1 MDPYQISLTI
11 VLLLLFALTVRVEAR
26 VLALG
31 GFPFISFVG
40 AYYFLFHGAI
50 SSHVGANVDH
60 LPFPREISYETFAY
74 SAAFAGAVVAGLV
87 IGVRLPFGALSRS
100 DNLGVSR
107 GQIRAA
113 SLLTALIMMSIH
125 FSFYAF
131 PVLSS
136 LPSLPQLRTP
146 SWNCAFAI
154 FSFWVLSGKPRWWM
168 IAGLGL
174 VLLLKFWLDSKL
186 GLITPLVFTCTIF
199 AAASLLCK
207 KFKLFLLSLL
217 LGTIIV
223 LGNGYIKTYSRVV
236 LRDQPQPL
244 FQFSPTFS
252 ASNILASFNAAARRS
267 SHSLVTE
274 AALSQTPEH
283 VPFSDHNPVAD
294 AFLNHIPRFLWPDKP
309 REVLGN
315 EFGKRYKILN
325 PDDNETSWNLPW
337 AVDFFIAYGIYLAV
351 VVSFSVN
358 LLIGI
363 GVRWMSRRSERE
375 IGFGIY
381 AAVLLPLF
389 YQESNFSLMT
399 GNLLSLFL
407 VIYLIHQASK
417 AALNRVLKVT
427 QANP

>member
-1 MDPYQISLTI
+1 M
-11 VLLLLFALTVRVEAR
+11 
-26 VLALG
+26 
-31 GFPFISFVG
+31 
-40 AYYFLFHGAI
+40 
-50 SSHVGANVDH
+50 
-60 LPFPREISYETFAY
+60 
-74 SAAFAGAVVAGLV
+74 
-87 IGVRLPFGALSRS
+87 RS
-100 DNLGVSR
+100 
-107 GQIRAA
+107 A

-136 LPSLPQLRTP
+136 LLSLPQLKTP

-154 FSFWVLSGKPRWWM
+154 LSFWVLSGKLRWWV

-174 VLLLKFWLDSKL
+174 ILLFKFWLDSRL

-199 AAASLLCK
+199 AAASLICK
-207 KFKLFLLSLL
+207 KFKLLILSLL

-274 AALSQTPEH
+274 AALSKTPEH
-283 VPFSDHNPVAD
+283 VAFSDHNPVAD
-294 AFLNHIPRFLWPDKP
+294 AFLNHIPRFLWPEKL
-309 REVLGN
+309 REVFGN
-315 EFGKRYKILN
+315 EFGKRYKILQ

-337 AVDFFIAYGIYLAV
+337 AVDFFIAYGISLAIVASFFVNV
-351 VVSFSVN
+351 V
-358 LLIGI
+358 IGI
-363 GVRWMSRRSERE
+363 GVRWMSRCSERE

-381 AAVLLPLF
+381 AAVLLPLY
-389 YQESNFSLMT
+389 YQESNFFADDRELAIFVPSYLPNPSGLQSCPEPGGESYPSQSLIM
-399 GNLLSLFL
+399 NISLVRLMLS
-407 VIYLIHQASK
+407 AS
-417 AALNRVLKVT
+417 L
-427 QANP
+427 